1 MADDTPRSGAP
12 RRDVFAG
19 LAALAGL
26 MAVPRL
32 ASAQAEGAAQPFS
45 QESLRAQARALAAR
59 PYAPPPQGRSQLEG
73 LSYDQYRQ
81 IRFNKAR
88 QLWAPEGLA
97 FRAEFFPPAFMYPK
111 PVELFE
117 VMEGQARAIAYA
129 PDFFTFPEGH
139 QASGENMGGFSGLR
153 LLWPINRPDVLD
165 EIGVFQGA
173 SYFRSLGKGNYY
185 GASARG
191 LAIGTG
197 EPNEEFPVFNA
208 LWIERPAAG
217 QGFVTV
223 HALMDSPSV
232 AGAYSFKITP
242 GQNTVYE
249 VDAAIYPRKTIDKG
263 GVAAMSS
270 MYLFGLSDRPD
281 DHDFRTSVH
290 DSDGLAMWTGR
301 GERIWRP
308 LANPKS
314 LRLSSFEDDSPRGF
328 GLLQRERDIE
338 AYGDLEARYD
348 KRPGIWV
355 EPLEDWG
362 PGRVHLVEIATR
374 KETDDNIAIFWRPIE
389 PWKAGQEV
397 TLRYRLHFGNEP
409 YPSQLARV
417 RRTRAGEI
425 VQEGAAGGSGA
436 RMFTIDFEGIAP
448 DATGRFEDVEAEM
461 EIRGGE
467 LLWRAVGP
475 YPAPNAARAAFGFKP
490 TGREVELMLRLK
502 RGGQPVSETWRH
514 RWSG

>member
-1 MADDTPRSGAP
+1 MAVDDLRSGAP
-12 RRDVFAG
+12 RRDVFTG

-26 MAVPRL
+26 MLTPSFAK
-32 ASAQAEGAAQPFS
+32 AQAAAPAQPFS
-45 QESLRAQARALAAR
+45 QGWLRGQARALAAAS
-59 PYAPPPQGRSQLEG
+59 YKAPPAGKSQLEG

-88 QLWAPEGLA
+88 QLWAREALP
-97 FRAEFFPPAFMYPK
+97 FRAEFFPPAFMYPR
-111 PVELFE
+111 PVSLFE
-117 VMEGQARAIAYA
+117 VAGGEARPIIYD
-129 PDFFTFPEGH
+129 PSFFTFPEGH
-139 QASGENMGGFSGLR
+139 KASGENMGGFSGLR

-173 SYFRSLGKGNYY
+173 SYFRSLGKGNFY

-197 EPNEEFPVFNA
+197 EPNEEFPVFDA
-208 LWIERPAAG
+208 FWIERPAAE
-217 QGFVTV
+217 QDHVVV
-223 HALMDSPSV
+223 HALMNSPSV
-232 AGAYSFKITP
+232 AGAYSFRITP
-242 GQNTVYE
+242 GQNTVYD

-270 MYLFGLSDRPD
+270 MYLFGLADRPD

-328 GLLQRERDIE
+328 GLSQRERSIE
-338 AYGDLEARYD
+338 AYGDLEARYE
-348 KRPGIWV
+348 KRPGVWV
-355 EPLEDWG
+355 EPLDDWG

-374 KETDDNIAIFWRPIE
+374 KETDDNIAIFWRPIT

-397 TLRYRLHFGNEP
+397 KLRYRLHFGDEP

-417 RRTRAGEI
+417 RRTRAGDI
-425 VQEGAAGGSGA
+425 IQEGSQGGADA
-436 RMFTIDFEGIAP
+436 RMFAIDFEGIAP
-448 DATGRFEDVEAEM
+448 DSKGLYEDVEVEM

-467 LLWRAVGP
+467 LIWRAVGP
-475 YPAPNAARAAFGFKP
+475 YPAPNAARAAFGFRP
-490 TGREVELMLRLK
+490 TSREVELMLRLK
-502 RGGQPVSETWRH
+502 RDGQPVSETWRH
-514 RWSG
+514 RWSA